1 MSTAGDT
8 TAPHPCP
15 RCKTPLE
22 PATLRRIPVE
32 ACKGCRGTLLA
43 QGRLSEL
50 LDELSAPL
58 LRSFDIDAKLE
69 ATQDPNGRVGCPRCG
84 AQMDRDDY
92 CAAGLVFFDR
102 CTPCAL
108 LWLDADELGAMT
120 LMWAR
125 MNGRQAR
132 EQAIT
137 REVSMSFLP
146 SAVRFG
152 SVDRSTLSQ
161 SVFDLLFW

>member
-1 MSTAGDT
+1 VSSAAGTAV
-8 TAPHPCP
+8 PHTCP
-15 RCKTPLE
+15 RCRTPLE
-22 PATLRRIPVE
+22 PATLRQIPVE
-32 ACKGCRGTLLA
+32 ACKSCKGTLLA

-50 LDELSAPL
+50 LDELSTPL

-69 ATQDPNGRVGCPRCG
+69 ATNDPNGRVDCPRCEK
-84 AQMDRDDY
+84 QMDRDDY

-146 SAVRFG
+146 SAVRSG
-152 SVDRSTLSQ
+152 SVDRSTLSR
-161 SVFDLLFW
+161 SVFDMLFW

>member
-1 MSTAGDT
+1 VSVA
-8 TAPHPCP
+8 ASHPCP

-32 ACKGCRGTLLA
+32 ACKGCKGTLLA

-69 ATQDPNGRVGCPRCG
+69 ATQD
-84 AQMDRDDY
+84 
-92 CAAGLVFFDR
+92 
-102 CTPCAL
+102 
-108 LWLDADELGAMT
+108 ADELGAMT

-137 REVSMSFLP
+137 RAVSMSFLP

-152 SVDRSTLSQ
+152 SVDRSTLSRT
-161 SVFDLLFW
+161 VFDLLFW